1 MNLDKL
7 GRTLGVI
14 AAVAILAM
22 VLQGCGGDSGSGI
35 SQDMYDTLMME
46 RDSLNEELDAAKAA
60 KDMADQA
67 AAAAETARMEAVAA
81 KMMADQAA
89 AAADTARMEAETAKD
104 MAEADAA
111 AAEQRAMDAEAAK
124 MMADQAAEAA
134 DTARMEAEAAAEAA
148 DTARM
153 EAEADA
159 AAALQR
165 ALAAEAE
172 LVEREQELADAA
184 AKAALADRIAREA
197 GIRTAVAAGRVGSVA
212 QPLPSSTS
220 GATAVAATRDA
231 AGAVAI
237 DVNGATD
244 DVYAGG
250 EVTADASGWTSATLT
265 RTNTDESTDTLMIY
279 TDIEAP
285 ADKLLTEQYT
295 QTQLDDALNATTVD
309 KAQSGGFP
317 SAPGTSWTYTGAAGE
332 RATTVTGTFDGA
344 PGQFMCTT
352 APCTVVTDGDGDLT
366 ASAGWRFTPNS
377 PNEATVKDPDTAYAY
392 FGWWLNMPKDND
404 GTHVVE
410 VFAGGTTGNAANV
423 TIEILGNATY
433 SGPAAGQYITKTY
446 TAGVQTD
453 AGVGQFTATANLTA
467 KFGDASAAGTIG
479 GSVTGFMLDGNMSA
493 PWMVMLEDTLLTD
506 GSATFNGTSEVNFG
520 GGLTDTGV
528 GTWEGSFYA
537 DADPTDNT
545 NAPGAVAGRFD
556 AVTEN
561 AAVIGGF
568 GATK

>member
-89 AAADTARMEAETAKD
+89 EAADTARMEAVAAKDMADQAAAAADTARMEAETAKD

-153 EAEADA
+153 EAEAAAAAADTARMEAEAAA

-423 TIEILGNATY
+423 TDEIVGNATY

-493 PWMVMLEDTLLTD
+493 PWMVMLED
-506 GSATFNGTSEVNFG
+506 
-520 GGLTDTGV
+520 
-528 GTWEGSFYA
+528 
-537 DADPTDNT
+537 
-545 NAPGAVAGRFD
+545 APSQTAPQPSMARVR
-556 AVTEN
+556 
-561 AAVIGGF
+561 
-568 GATK
+568 